1 MRFLRGSAESIR
13 AVLTAGNLIGAAP
26 PSLNAEQ
33 LALFQAHSRRS
44 FAAVVDQAIADDADL
59 MLIAGGLFARS
70 EPGLD
75 DIRFVSQSLGRARD
89 AGIVAIAL
97 DDADNPAT
105 GGTGIA
111 FLEELGLVAG
121 VRSDGG
127 IRSRTVD
134 IAGVVLEV
142 GAPSAFGHAD
152 PTPHHAT
159 LRIALTGESDAL
171 QRPEAMAADVIVLG
185 NRPDPG
191 QRQLESVFLICP
203 GWSAPAVA
211 ERRPEAG
218 FALVDLD
225 QGGVIAAEFRELAG
239 VAPVVVTF
247 TAGELADRDPDGV
260 IRERV
265 TPLIGNAPLVTLE
278 FVGEF
283 SRELWHRCRVADL
296 SRQASADGT
305 LVHLD
310 LSQLDITTAPAD
322 ARPTRSFVVE
332 VRRAAEQLTAGA
344 APADD
349 ADTVA
354 RARRLVVDGFRRRA
368 ESRVA

>member
-1 MRFLRGSAESIR
+1 M
-13 AVLTAGNLIGAAP
+13 LTAGNLIGAAP

-44 FAAVVDQAIADDADL
+44 FAAVVDQAIAVDADL

-75 DIRFVSQSLGRARD
+75 DIRFASQCLGRARD

-97 DDADNPAT
+97 DEADNPAADS
-105 GGTGIA
+105 TGIA

-152 PTPHHAT
+152 PAPHHAT

-247 TAGELADRDPDGV
+247 TAGELADRDSDGV

-322 ARPTRSFVVE
+322 ASPTRSFVVE

>member
-13 AVLTAGNLIGAAP
+13 AVLTAGNFIGASP
-26 PSLNAEQ
+26 PSLSAEQ
-33 LALFQAHSRRS
+33 LALFQTHSQRS

-59 MLIAGGLFARS
+59 ILIAGGLFARP

-75 DIRFVSQSLGRARD
+75 DIRFASQCLGRARD
-89 AGIVAIAL
+89 AGIAAIAL
-97 DDADNPAT
+97 DEADSPVT
-105 GGTGIA
+105 GSTGIT
-111 FLEELGLVAG
+111 FLEELGLLAG
-121 VRSDGG
+121 VRPDGG
-127 IRSRTVD
+127 IRSRTVEV
-134 IAGVVLEV
+134 AGLSLEV
-142 GAPSAFGHAD
+142 GADPTFSHAD
-152 PTPHHAT
+152 PTPHQAV
-159 LRIALTGESDAL
+159 LRIALTSDSEAL
-171 QRPEAMAADVIVLG
+171 QRPEVMAADVVVLG
-185 NRPDPG
+185 GRPDPG
-191 QRQLESVFLICP
+191 QRQLGNGFVICP
-203 GWSAPAVA
+203 GWSAPAVS
-211 ERRPEAG
+211 ERRSESG
-218 FALVDLD
+218 FALMDLD
-225 QGGVIAAEFRELAG
+225 QDGVIAAEFRELAG
-239 VAPVVVTF
+239 VSPVVVRF
-247 TAGELADRDPDGV
+247 TAEELAVRDPAGA

-265 TPLIGNAPLVTLE
+265 ASLLGSAPLVTIE

-296 SRQASADGT
+296 SRQASSAGT

-310 LSQLDITTAPAD
+310 LAQLDIITGPAD

-332 VRRAAEQLTAGA
+332 VRRAAEQLSGGA

>member
-13 AVLTAGNLIGAAP
+13 AVLTAGNLIGAVP

-44 FAAVVDQAIADDADL
+44 FAAVVEQAIADDADL
-59 MLIAGGLFARS
+59 MLIAGGLFAQS

-75 DIRFVSQSLGRARD
+75 DIRFASQCLGRARD

-97 DDADNPAT
+97 DDAENPAT
-105 GGTGIA
+105 GSTGIA
-111 FLEELGLVAG
+111 FLEELGLLAG
-121 VRSDGG
+121 VRPDGG

-134 IAGVVLEV
+134 VAGIALDV

-152 PTPHHAT
+152 PAPHHPT
-159 LRIALTGESDAL
+159 LRIALTSDSDAL

-191 QRQLESVFLICP
+191 QRQLENVFLICP

-239 VAPVVVTF
+239 VSPVVVTF
-247 TAGELADRDPDGV
+247 TAGELADRDPAGV

-265 TPLIGNAPLVTLE
+265 TPLIGDAPLVTLE
-278 FVGEF
+278 FVGAF

-296 SRQASADGT
+296 SRRASADGT

-310 LSQLDITTAPAD
+310 LSQLDITTGPAD

-332 VRRAAEQLTAGA
+332 VRRAAEHLTAGA

>member
-13 AVLTAGNLIGAAP
+13 AVLTAGNLIGATP

-33 LALFQAHSRRS
+33 LALFQAHTRRS
-44 FAAVVDQAIADDADL
+44 FTAVIEQAIADDADL
-59 MLIAGGLFARS
+59 ILIAGGLFARS

-75 DIRFVSQSLGRARD
+75 DIRFASQSLGRARD
-89 AGIVAIAL
+89 AGIVSIAL
-97 DDADNPAT
+97 DEAGNPAA
-105 GGTGIA
+105 GGTGIT
-111 FLEELGLVAG
+111 FLEELGLLAG
-121 VRSDGG
+121 VRPDGG
-127 IRSRTVD
+127 IRSRTVNM
-134 IAGVVLEV
+134 AGVALEV

-152 PTPHHAT
+152 PTPQHSA
-159 LRIALTGESDAL
+159 LRIALTTDPDAL
-171 QRPEAMAADVIVLG
+171 QQQEAMAADVIVLG
-185 NRPDPG
+185 NRPEPG
-191 QRQLESVFLICP
+191 QRQLGNVFLICP
-203 GWSAPAVA
+203 GWSAPAVT
-211 ERRPEAG
+211 ERLSESG

-225 QGGVIAAEFRELAG
+225 QDGVIAAEFRELAG

-247 TAGELADRDPDGV
+247 TASELVDRDPAGA

-265 TPLIGNAPLVTLE
+265 APLIGDAPVVTLE

-296 SRQASADGT
+296 SRRASADGT

-322 ARPTRSFVVE
+322 GRPTRSFVVE
-332 VRRAAEQLTAGA
+332 VRRAAEQLAAGA
-344 APADD
+344 SPA
-349 ADTVA
+349 ANTDTVA

>member
-59 MLIAGGLFARS
+59 ILIAGGLFARS

-75 DIRFVSQSLGRARD
+75 DIRFVSQCLGRARA

-97 DDADNPAT
+97 DETDNPAT
-105 GGTGIA
+105 DSTGIT
-111 FLEELGLVAG
+111 FLEELRLLAG
-121 VRSDGG
+121 VRPDGA

-134 IAGVVLEV
+134 VAGVALEV
-142 GAPSAFGHAD
+142 GAPSAFSD
-152 PTPHHAT
+152 PAPNHAT
-159 LRIALTGESDAL
+159 LRIALTGDSDVL
-171 QRPEAMAADVIVLG
+171 QRQEAMAADVIVLG
-185 NRPDPG
+185 NRPEPA
-191 QRQLESVFLICP
+191 QRQLGSVFLICP
-203 GWSAPAVA
+203 GWSAPAVT
-211 ERRPEAG
+211 ERLSESG

-225 QGGVIAAEFRELAG
+225 QDGVVAAEFRELAG
-239 VAPVVVTF
+239 VSPVVVTF
-247 TAGELADRDPDGV
+247 TAGDLSDRDPAEAV
-260 IRERV
+260 RERV
-265 TPLIGNAPLVTLE
+265 APLIGDAPLVALE

-296 SRQASADGT
+296 SRRASADGT
-305 LVHLD
+305 LVHVD
-310 LSQLDITTAPAD
+310 LSQLDITTAPTD

-332 VRRAAEQLTAGA
+332 VRRAADQLAAGA

-349 ADTVA
+349 ADTLA
-354 RARRLVVDGFRRRA
+354 RARRLVVDGFRRRT

>member
-26 PSLNAEQ
+26 PSLSAEQ

-75 DIRFVSQSLGRARD
+75 DIRFASQCLGRARD

-97 DDADNPAT
+97 DEADNPAT
-105 GGTGIA
+105 DSTGIT
-111 FLEELGLVAG
+111 FLEELGLLAG
-121 VRSDGG
+121 VRPDGG

-134 IAGVVLEV
+134 VAGVALEV
-142 GAPSAFGHAD
+142 GAAPAFGHAD
-152 PTPHHAT
+152 PAPQHAA
-159 LRIALTGESDAL
+159 LRIALITDSDAL
-171 QRPEAMAADVIVLG
+171 QRQEAIAADVIVLG
-185 NRPDPG
+185 NRPEPG
-191 QRQLESVFLICP
+191 QRQLGSVFLICP
-203 GWSAPAVA
+203 GWSAPAVT
-211 ERRPEAG
+211 ERLSESG

-225 QGGVIAAEFRELAG
+225 QDGVIAAEFRELAG
-239 VAPVVVTF
+239 VAPIVVTF
-247 TAGELADRDPDGV
+247 TAGELADRDPAGV

-265 TPLIGNAPLVTLE
+265 APLIGDAPLVTLE
-278 FVGEF
+278 FAGEF
-283 SRELWHRCRVADL
+283 SRELWHRCRAADL
-296 SRQASADGT
+296 IRRASADGT
-305 LVHLD
+305 LVHVD
-310 LSQLDITTAPAD
+310 LSQLDITSAPTD
-322 ARPTRSFVVE
+322 APPTRSFVVE
-332 VRRAAEQLTAGA
+332 VRRAADQLSAGA
-344 APADD
+344 APLDD
-349 ADTVA
+349 AGTMA